1 MAPSRYRIGSG
12 FDIHRTRAGAK
23 LTLGL
28 VEIPSDLGLVSET
41 DGDVVAHA
49 LLDALFAAAGV
60 GDIGEHFP
68 AGGARGQASRE
79 LLAEGMGAFR
89 AEGMTLEQIDIT
101 VLADCVRLAPHYQ
114 RIKDALAEATGI
126 PAAGISVKARTMEG
140 LGEIGAGKAIAA
152 LVMVLAT
159 AGARGAQPAG
169 SSGGLF
175 TGSYPL
181 EHQGEVSG
189 YEILVWADGASR
201 GNPGPASAAARG
213 QDAQGAVL
221 FEEGKYL
228 GETTSNEAEYA
239 AVLLAL
245 DSLDR
250 LDAKD
255 KPVLIQLDSA
265 LVFSQLTGKF
275 KVRSPRMRELHRQ
288 VLARLAAFKD
298 VRFLKVSRA
307 ENSKADRLANRVLDD
322 QSK

>member
-1 MAPSRYRIGSG
+1 
-12 FDIHRTRAGAK
+12 
-23 LTLGL
+23 
-28 VEIPSDLGLVSET
+28 
-41 DGDVVAHA
+41 
-49 LLDALFAAAGV
+49 
-60 GDIGEHFP
+60 
-68 AGGARGQASRE
+68 
-79 LLAEGMGAFR
+79 
-89 AEGMTLEQIDIT
+89 
-101 VLADCVRLAPHYQ
+101 
-114 RIKDALAEATGI
+114 
-126 PAAGISVKARTMEG
+126 
-140 LGEIGAGKAIAA
+140 
-152 LVMVLAT
+152 
-159 AGARGAQPAG
+159 
-169 SSGGLF
+169 
-175 TGSYPL
+175 
-181 EHQGEVSG
+181 
-189 YEILVWADGASR
+189 VWADGASR